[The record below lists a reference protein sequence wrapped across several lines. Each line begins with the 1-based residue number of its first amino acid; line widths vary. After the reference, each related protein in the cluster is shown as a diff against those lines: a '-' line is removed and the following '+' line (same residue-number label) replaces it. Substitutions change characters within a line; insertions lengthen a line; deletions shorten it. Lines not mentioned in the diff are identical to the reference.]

1 MPGAS
6 PPRLGGRTR
15 RDDYGTCVGKG
26 QTKSDKERKASLE
39 SLSPPPS
46 KAGRDASD
54 GKKPWLWMLLFSLL
68 QMGGSS
74 SKTTPLKRIK
84 KNKKKNWDEFDPY
97 NLKRHT

>member
-1 MPGAS
+1 M
-6 PPRLGGRTR
+6 
-15 RDDYGTCVGKG
+15 GKG
-26 QTKSDKERKASLE
+26 QTTSDQGKKASVE
-39 SLSPPPS
+39 SLSTPPFR
-46 KAGRDASD
+46 AGRDASD

-84 KNKKKNWDEFDPY
+84 KNKQKNWDEFDPY